1 MNKDLTLVI
10 LAAGMGSRFG
20 GLKQIAPLGPN
31 GEFIIDYSVYDAIKA
46 GFNKIVFLIKEEN
59 YDLFKET
66 IGSRVEPHINVEYC
80 FQKNDNLPAGYEIPE
95 TRVKPLGTAHAIL
108 CCKDKVNEPF
118 MMINADDFYGRDAFM
133 KAAEFLRNTTEDIT
147 HQYGM
152 VGYQV
157 KNTMTENGAVK
168 RGACKVENG
177 YLTELIES
185 SIETV
190 NGKIIASPLN
200 GSKPF
205 EVSENDTVSMNM
217 LLFSPS
223 IFKYI
228 EDNFRDFLDKNKD
241 NMEKCEYLIP
251 DVLFKAIAEN
261 YATAKVLET
270 TATWYGVTYK
280 EDADY
285 VKDSLAKLVQT
296 GEYPNNLW
304 ENTNTEGR

>member
-1 MNKDLTLVI
+1 MNKNLTLVI

-46 GFNKIVFLIKEEN
+46 GFTKIVFLIKEEN
-59 YDLFKET
+59 YSLFKET
-66 IGSRVEPHINVEYC
+66 IGSRVEPYIAVEYC
-80 FQKNDNLPAGYEIPE
+80 FQKNDNLPVGYEIPE
-95 TRVKPLGTAHAIL
+95 SRVKPLGTAHAIL
-108 CCKDKVNEPF
+108 CCKNNVHEPF
-118 MMINADDFYGRDAFM
+118 MIINADDFYGRDAYM
-133 KAAEFLRNTTEDIT
+133 KAAEFLRKTTEKIP

-152 VGYQV
+152 VGYLV

-168 RGACKVENG
+168 RGVCKVKNN

-185 SIETV
+185 SVEKID
-190 NGKIIASPLN
+190 NKIIASPLN
-200 GSKPF
+200 GDKPF

-217 LLFSPS
+217 LLFTPS

-228 EDNFRDFLDKNKD
+228 EDNFANFLDKNKD

-251 DVLFKAIAEN
+251 DILFQAIAEN
-261 YATAKVLET
+261 YATAEVLKT

-285 VKDSLAKLVQT
+285 VKDSLAKLVQD

-304 ENTNTEGR
+304 EK